1 MRSMRFSLVSGIALT
16 VLMRSPAPAPAPQ
29 SCYAVAEQELAA
41 AITARVIEAVRDSL
55 PAWLA
60 DLDVAGS
67 GVAAVGRDSAES
79 PFELR
84 TSLTSPSSSLPAR
97 PNPASTITVNCPDKG
112 NGWPTGGVPTICYI
126 LQDI

>member
-1 MRSMRFSLVSGIALT
+1 MIFSLVSGIALT
-16 VLMRSPAPAPAPQ
+16 LLVRGPAPAPAPQ
-29 SCYAVAEQELAA
+29 SCYVAAVAEQESAA
-41 AITARVIEAVRDSL
+41 AISARVIEAVRDSL

-67 GVAAVGRDSAES
+67 GVAAAGRDSAES

-97 PNPASTITVNCPDKG
+97 PNPASTITLNCPDKG
-112 NGWPTGGVPTICYI
+112 NGRPTGGVPIICYI